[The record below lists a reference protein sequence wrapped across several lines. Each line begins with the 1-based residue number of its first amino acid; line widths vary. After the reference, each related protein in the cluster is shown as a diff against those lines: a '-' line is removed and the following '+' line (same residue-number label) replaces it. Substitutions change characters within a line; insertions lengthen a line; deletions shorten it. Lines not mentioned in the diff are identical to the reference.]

1 MIFPR
6 LTRTMG
12 LVMPSVWVEVQVDS
26 DVVLE
31 HLDEN
36 DIIEYLG
43 ESAQYWSDVLKM
55 CPFDVDRFLL
65 AFEDYLEEWRD
76 KDLEALKQL
85 IAKVETKNKEMSDVA
100 GL

>member
-1 MIFPR
+1 
-6 LTRTMG
+6 
-12 LVMPSVWVEVQVDS
+12 MPSIWVEVQVDS
-26 DVVLE
+26 DAVLE
-31 HLDEN
+31 QLDED

-43 ESAQYWSDVLKM
+43 ESPQYWSDVLKM
-55 CPFDVDRFLL
+55 CPFDANGFLL

>member
-1 MIFPR
+1 
-6 LTRTMG
+6 
-12 LVMPSVWVEVQVDS
+12 MPNVWIEVQVDS
-26 DVVLE
+26 NVVLE
-31 HLDEN
+31 HLDED

-43 ESAQYWSDVLKM
+43 ESTQYWSDVLKM
-55 CPFDVDRFLL
+55 CPFDADRFLL